1 MAGRRFSTFVAFKP
15 AIRRTYEA
23 NWGSNREMRSSRS
36 RVLTTIAVFATLGL
50 TSAAQTT
57 AIDPLRLTLE
67 CEQASRLTF
76 RLTLQNVSTEP
87 TAAVIGTVLANDK
100 KYLPR
105 SLAFTLKRTGVA
117 DTTFDYVDPSVSV
130 VGGRVDPWLVPLP
143 AGASY
148 SVVVSIPS
156 GLRESFASPAEVHVR
171 LTTHEIGNPNLDV
184 QGLRFIQVLVGTLTS
199 DRIHFPESCRR

>member
-1 MAGRRFSTFVAFKP
+1 
-15 AIRRTYEA
+15 
-23 NWGSNREMRSSRS
+23 MRSCCS
-36 RVLTTIAVFATLGL
+36 RVFTTIAVFGTFGL

-67 CEQASRLTF
+67 CEQASTLTF

-87 TAAVIGTVLANDK
+87 TAAVIGTILANDK
-100 KYLPR
+100 KYLPG

-117 DTTFDYVDPSVSV
+117 DSTFTYVDPSVSV

-148 SVVVSIPS
+148 SVVVSIPR
-156 GLRESFASPAEVHVR
+156 GVRESFATPAEVHVR
-171 LTTHEIGNPNLDV
+171 LTTNEIGNPNLDV
-184 QGLRFIQVLVGTLTS
+184 QGLRFIHVSVGTLTS